1 LLIKRLSILPSSEQN
16 MFLNHAVKMRNT
28 CLTVGSLV
36 ATMLLLP
43 LVSAAVQAAEVQVLK
58 NTTPKRILFV
68 GNSYFYYND
77 SLHNHVRRIV
87 DELNPGVAEGLQYK
101 SATIGGAAL
110 WHHAI
115 NNLLAPGKIG
125 VDKPFDLVI
134 FQGGS
139 AEVLSDKRREIFYKT
154 AKFYT
159 EKARETGAEVAFYM
173 THAYVPPHN
182 RAKPNMIDTISRSYI
197 EVGDKNNA
205 LVIPVGLAFDRAY
218 KARPDIQLH
227 KSFDGSHP
235 SMLGTYLAACVVYL
249 SVYGGSIDGLTYTY
263 FGEVDEADAQ
273 FLQQTATETVSDFF
287 ERK

>member
-1 LLIKRLSILPSSEQN
+1 MSFYQAFNIRRSYLS
-16 MFLNHAVKMRNT
+16 
-28 CLTVGSLV
+28 VGRVIASLSL
-36 ATMLLLP
+36 ALLLN
-43 LVSAAVQAAEVQVLK
+43 SAQAAQVQVLQNSK
-58 NTTPKRILFV
+58 PQRILFV

-87 DELNPGVAEGLQYK
+87 DELNPSLAKDLQYK

-139 AEVLSDKRREIFYKT
+139 AEVLSDKRRETFFKT

-173 THAYVPPHN
+173 THAYVPPHK
-182 RAKPNMIDTISRSYI
+182 RAKADLIDTISKSYVD
-197 EVGDKNNA
+197 VGDKNDA

-218 KARPDIQLH
+218 KVRPDIQLH

-249 SVYGGSIDGLTYTY
+249 SVYGGPIEDLTYTY
-263 FGEVDEADAQ
+263 FGEVDEADAK
-273 FLQQTATETVSDFF
+273 FLRQIATDTVADFF
-287 ERK
+287 RRK